1 MNPYAPT
8 IHIEYQNKNEY
19 LKGFIFSTIFFT
31 ATIVILFY
39 DYT

>member
-8 IHIEYQNKNEY
+8 IHIEYETKYEY

-31 ATIVILFY
+31 ATIVTIYL
-39 DYT
+39 